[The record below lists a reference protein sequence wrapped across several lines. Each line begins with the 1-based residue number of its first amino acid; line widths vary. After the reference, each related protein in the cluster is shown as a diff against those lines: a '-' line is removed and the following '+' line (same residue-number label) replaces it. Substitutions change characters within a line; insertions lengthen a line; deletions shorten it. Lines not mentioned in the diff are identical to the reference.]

1 MDWIGFGL
9 QLEEQLALA
18 AGEPEDVT
26 VDALNK
32 LLANA
37 DAQRR
42 QSGGAATTRTL
53 WLCAHICAG
62 TVGDTGSAARSP
74 APLRFVAALCMR
86 EQREALHKWERAEVG
101 EG

>member
-1 MDWIGFGL
+1 MDCIGFGL

-62 TVGDTGSAARSP
+62 TVGDTGSAARSS

-86 EQREALHKWERAEVG
+86 EQQEALHKWERAEVG